1 MSPAN
6 LVFVNGNVLT
16 LDGNHPHAQAVA
28 ISNGRIA
35 AVGADASMRE
45 FIGPGTEVVD
55 LRGKTLLPG
64 FNDSHLHLYVLGQYL
79 TWVIL
84 AGAGSLTEMLDRVR
98 EKAARTPSGQVIL
111 GRGWD
116 QTLFRENRFPNRHDL
131 DAAAPDNPVAL
142 TRICGHAVAVNS
154 RALEL
159 AGITKDTPDPV
170 GGRIGRDP
178 ATGEP
183 TGLLW
188 ETAKLLFTE
197 KAPQPTA
204 AERKAMVKTAI
215 NKAVSCGL
223 TSVTTDDIRP
233 NLMTSIADCRR
244 IYREIWAE
252 GGPVLRVNLLVYQ
265 SAIDEL
271 LSLGLK
277 TRDGDE
283 QVRIGAMK
291 LVQDGSLGAR
301 SGVLRTPYTND
312 PGNCGLPVHSNA
324 ELTELI
330 LKGHNAGMQVA
341 IHVIGDAAIDAC
353 LDAFE
358 RGQALNPRPEA
369 RHRLIHYCI
378 VDETILRRTKE
389 LGVGV
394 DIQPRFITLN
404 GKRVLEFLG
413 PERARLTYP
422 WKTVLAWGIP
432 AAGGSDSPVDRLEPL
447 QGIHN
452 AVNRQV
458 DSVPGMVFQPEEK
471 LSVPE
476 ALHLYTT
483 GSAYSTF
490 EEDIKG
496 TITPGKLADFV
507 VLADDPCRV
516 PPETIRDLPV
526 EITVVGGRIV
536 YTAD

>member
-1 MSPAN
+1 MSAAN
-6 LVFVNGNVLT
+6 IVFVNGNILT
-16 LDGNHPHAQAVA
+16 LDGSRPRAQAVA
-28 ISNGRIA
+28 VRAGRIA
-35 AVGADASMRE
+35 AAGGDAAVRE
-45 FIGPGTEVVD
+45 FIAPGTEVVD
-55 LRGKTLLPG
+55 LHGKTLLPG

-84 AGAGSLTEMLDRVR
+84 TGADSIEEVLARVR
-98 EKAARTPSGQVIL
+98 EKAARTPPGQVIL

-116 QTLFRENRFPNRHDL
+116 QILFRENRFPDRHDL

-142 TRICGHAVAVNS
+142 TRICGHAIVVNS

-159 AGITKDTPDPV
+159 AGITPDTPDPD
-170 GGRIGRDP
+170 GGRIDHDSV
-178 ATGEP
+178 TGEP

-188 ETAKLLFTE
+188 EKAKLLFTD
-197 KAPQPTA
+197 KAPRPATA
-204 AERKAMVKTAI
+204 EVKDMVKTAI
-215 NKAVSCGL
+215 GKAVACGL

-244 IYREIWAE
+244 IYREIWTEA
-252 GGPVLRVNLLVYQ
+252 GPAVRVNLLVYQ
-265 SAIDEL
+265 DAIDEL

-277 TRDGDE
+277 TGDGDAM
-283 QVRIGAMK
+283 VRIGAMK

-301 SGVLRTPYTND
+301 SGVLREPYAND
-312 PGNCGLPVHSNA
+312 PGNRGLPVHSNA
-324 ELTELI
+324 ELAELI
-330 LKGHNAGMQVA
+330 IKGHNAEMQVA
-341 IHVIGDAAIDAC
+341 IHVIGDAAIDTC
-353 LDAFE
+353 LGAFE
-358 RGQALNPRPEA
+358 RAQAGAPRPDA

-378 VDETILRRTKE
+378 ADEEILQRTRE

-394 DIQPRFITLN
+394 DIQPRFVSLN

-413 PERARLTYP
+413 PARAGMTYP
-422 WKTVLAWGIP
+422 WKTILARGIP

-458 DSVPGMVFQPEEK
+458 DSVPGMVFRPEER

-483 GSAYSTF
+483 GGAYSTF

-496 TITPGKLADFV
+496 TVTPGKLADFV
-507 VLADDPCRV
+507 VLSDDPCRV
-516 PPETIRDLPV
+516 PPETIRELRV
-526 EITVVGGRIV
+526 EMTVVGGRIV
-536 YTAD
+536 YAAS